1 MTLEEIKAQVM
12 FQTNNDP
19 EDIEDFLPHA
29 GDYINEAYDRIVR
42 VWDHKHVPSTA
53 YPPLVDEEDEPKLPE
68 WMHRYLCDWATW
80 LVYRNGNPQK
90 QQRGYEFRS
99 HFLQFLANL
108 SDEGGRQGLDENGDP
123 KRYDKFRNIPK

>member
-1 MTLEEIKAQVM
+1 MTLSEIKDQVM

-29 GDYINEAYDRIVR
+29 EDYINEAYDRIIR
-42 VWDHKHVPSTA
+42 VWEHSHVPSEA
-53 YPPLVDEEDEPKLPE
+53 YPALKEDTDEPAIPE

-90 QQRGYEFRS
+90 QQRGYQYRS
-99 HFLQFLANL
+99 HFYEFLSTIA
-108 SDEGGRQGLDENGDP
+108 DEGGKEGLDEDGNL
-123 KRYDKFRNIPK
+123 KRYRNFRNIPV